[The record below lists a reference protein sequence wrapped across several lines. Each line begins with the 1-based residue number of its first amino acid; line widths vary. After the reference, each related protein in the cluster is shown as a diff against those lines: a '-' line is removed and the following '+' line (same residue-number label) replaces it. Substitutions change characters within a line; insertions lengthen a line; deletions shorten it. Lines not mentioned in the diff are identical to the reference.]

1 LNKINPRKLL
11 NSKWTTVTPL
21 NREKHFMV
29 TKVVFDEVGEIADCE
44 IEAVLTSRTESI
56 DWQALKNEAVWL
68 QGWK

>member
-1 LNKINPRKLL
+1 
-11 NSKWTTVTPL
+11 
-21 NREKHFMV
+21 MV
-29 TKVVFDEVGEIADCE
+29 TKVVFDEVGEIAHCE